1 MRLYNLFQL
10 EVITLFIKINLLSL
24 KCLGLQKV
32 SFVSNRS
39 LQCNNEVLGPYCWR
53 ELIRT
58 AGSSRQ
64 PFCIG
69 RKRFHYLY
77 FYLIIFLL
85 YFSLAKFLILSYS
98 LIFAAIKPFCHTW
111 PKVFEI
117 SKETILTYG
126 SWPNYWYAL
135 WVINTNRLIQEF
147 CGFNPD
153 FEMLGIFTQNSIIMS
168 LMCWKFVKRS
178 D

>member
-1 MRLYNLFQL
+1 MRLYNLFKL
-10 EVITLFIKINLLSL
+10 EVITLFTKINLLSL

-32 SFVSNRS
+32 SFVSNRG
-39 LQCNNEVLGPYCWR
+39 LQCSNDVLGPCCWR

-69 RKRFHYLY
+69 RKRFHCLY
-77 FYLIIFLL
+77 FYSIIFLL
-85 YFSLAKFLILSYS
+85 YFSLAKFLVLSYS
-98 LIFAAIKPFCHTW
+98 LIFVAIKPFCHTW
-111 PKVFEI
+111 PKVFKI

-126 SWPNYWYAL
+126 PWPNYWYAL
-135 WVINTNRLIQEF
+135 LVINTNRLIQEF

-153 FEMLGIFTQNSIIMS
+153 FEMLGIFTQRSIIMS